1 MKKVRISPPHEI
13 NNCTITLPAS
23 KSIANRLLIINSISN
38 PNFKLDQLSVS
49 GDTETLVNILNN
61 LEKDIYAGDAGRVY
75 RFLTAL
81 LSAKAGT
88 WNLSGSERMHKRP
101 IGPLVDALIN
111 AGADIVY
118 KGEKGFP
125 PLQIT
130 GKNIS
135 GGTVEIDPSLSS
147 QFVSALLMIA
157 PAFTDGLTLR
167 LTKEPASVP
176 YIQMTIDLMRSNGV
190 EVNWQDDTI
199 QVFPGKYLIGK
210 SSVELDWSSAAFW
223 YELCALGRNISIDLP
238 GLFNKSIQGDAYIS
252 ILMNQFFARTEFSED
267 GVCIKKIMGA
277 PLNKLFRLDCNDIPD
292 LVPVLACTCAGLGL
306 EAQFSNVRTLKIKES
321 NRIIALQTELGKLG
335 IRCGYDH
342 DDDILYI
349 EKGLVKN
356 YSGIL
361 NTHND
366 HRLAMALAPL
376 AVICGPIILDDASVV
391 SKSYPDF
398 WAHMHLLGFKLE
410 YL

>member
-38 PNFKLDQLSVS
+38 PNFKPDQLSVS
-49 GDTETLVNILNN
+49 GDTESLVNILNN
-61 LEKDIYAGDAGRVY
+61 LEKDINAGDAGTVY
-75 RFLTAL
+75 RFLTAM
-81 LSAKAGT
+81 LSTKPGT

-101 IGPLVDALIN
+101 IGPLVDALIK

-118 KGEKGFP
+118 EGKKGFP

-147 QFVSALLMIA
+147 QFVSAILMIG
-157 PAFTDGLTLR
+157 PLFSNGLTLQ

-176 YIQMTIDLMRSNGV
+176 YIQMTIDLMRLNGAV
-190 EVNWQDDTI
+190 VNWQDDTI
-199 QVFPGKYLIGK
+199 NVLPGKYSTSK

-223 YELCALGRNISIDLP
+223 YETCALGPQVSIGLP
-238 GLFNKSIQGDAYIS
+238 GLLKNSIQGDASIS
-252 ILMNQFFARTEFSED
+252 SLMNKFSVSTEFSED
-267 GVCIKKIMGA
+267 GVRIEKIMGA

-292 LVPVLACTCAGLGL
+292 LVPALACTCAGLGL

-349 EKGLVKN
+349 EKGLLNN
-356 YSGIL
+356 YSGVL
-361 NTHND
+361 NAYND

-376 AVICGPIILDDASVV
+376 SMICGPIILDDASVV

-398 WAHMHLLGFKLE
+398 WAHMILFGFKLE